1 MKTGNNIPSNIDEYI
16 ATFPDTIQE
25 LLNQMRAAIRE
36 SAPEATEKISYQMP
50 AFAQQGILV
59 YFAAFSKHIGFYPTS
74 SAMEAFSEELS
85 VYKSGKGSVQ
95 FPIHQPLPLDLVKRM
110 VRFRVTENL
119 EKAALKSIKKNK

>member
-1 MKTGNNIPSNIDEYI
+1 MKPENNIPTTIDEYI
-16 ATFPDTIQE
+16 ATFPDAIQE

-36 SAPEATEKISYQMP
+36 AAPEATEKISYQMP

-85 VYKSGKGSVQ
+85 VYKNGKGSVQ
-95 FPIHQPLPLDLVKRM
+95 FPIHQPLPLDLVKQM
-110 VRFRVTENL
+110 VQFRVAENL
-119 EKAALKSIKKNK
+119 EKAAVKSIKKNK

>member
-36 SAPEATEKISYQMP
+36 AAPEATEKISYQMP

-110 VRFRVTENL
+110 VRYRVAENL